1 MLQTL
6 NRWATPLTIG
16 SFIITAI
23 TGVLIFFHINIGL
36 VKPAHEWLS
45 WLMVIG
51 VGAHIAFNWRS
62 FARYFS
68 TSKKLSLAI
77 IGVCVALTVAS
88 VLPLGA
94 GNDKGRP
101 AAFKAADAMNQ
112 AALAQVA
119 AVIKQD
125 PAALMAKLQA
135 QNLQVTDPSQTLTQ
149 IAQSNGTEAIKVLNV
164 VLSKP

>member
-68 TSKKLSLAI
+68 GTKKLSLGI
-77 IGVCVALTVAS
+77 IGVCVALTLVS
-88 VLPLGA
+88 LLPLSSGS
-94 GNDKGRP
+94 DKGRP
-101 AAFKAADAMNQ
+101 PMFKAADAMNQ
-112 AALAQVA
+112 APLAQVA
-119 AVIKQD
+119 ALVQQD

-135 QNLQVTDPSQTLTQ
+135 QNLRVNDTSQTLSQ
-149 IAQSNGTEAIKVLNV
+149 IAQANGTDAMKVLNV